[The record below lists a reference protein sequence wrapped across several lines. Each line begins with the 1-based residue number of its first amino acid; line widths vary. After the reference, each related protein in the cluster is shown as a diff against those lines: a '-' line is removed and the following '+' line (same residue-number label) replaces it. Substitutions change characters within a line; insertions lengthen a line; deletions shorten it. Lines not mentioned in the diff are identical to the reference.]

1 MTVTA
6 AMESPSLDRTSWG
19 TLGLWAVA
27 AIVALVAHASA
38 VAWAI
43 RETPIELADDSPPA
57 AIMIELAPE
66 PVAPEIDEQNI
77 AVDQQVEAE
86 PVETEQAEQITE
98 TEQVLQ
104 PAPEALPES
113 EPERVVPDEAKVAE
127 AEPQESE
134 AEEVE
139 PLADEEPLEEVDPI
153 EEMVTAQLENVEV
166 PLPERRP
173 EPPKKKEVVK
183 KEQTKAE
190 KPVRKPRAKKPTPSR
205 NADVAKVQTRQA
217 DVAAARQTST
227 GSGSNVSPARWQSRL
242 MAHLERRKRYPS
254 GARSRREQ
262 GTAYVRFRIDDAGNV
277 ISVNLARS
285 SGFPALD
292 EEVVAMVRRASPVPA
307 PPPGV
312 NRTITAPVRFNLR

>member
-1 MTVTA
+1 
-6 AMESPSLDRTSWG
+6 MESPSLDRTSWG

-38 VAWAI
+38 VAWAM
-43 RETPIELADDSPPA
+43 RETPIEMADDSPPA

-66 PVAPEIDEQNI
+66 AVAPEIDEQNV
-77 AVDQQVEAE
+77 AVDQQEAQQIEAE
-86 PVETEQAEQITE
+86 PVETEQTEQVTE
-98 TEQVLQ
+98 TEQVVQ
-104 PAPEALPES
+104 PEPAAPP
-113 EPERVVPDEAKVAE
+113 EPEPEQVVPEEAEVAE
-127 AEPQESE
+127 AEP
-134 AEEVE
+134 EEVE
-139 PLADEEPLEEVDPI
+139 PVEKEEPLEEVDPV
-153 EEMVTAQLENVEV
+153 EEMVTAQLEYVEV

-173 EPPKKKEVVK
+173 EPPKKEVVK
-183 KEQTKAE
+183 KEQSKAE

-217 DVAAARQTST
+217 DVAAAWQTSA

-262 GTAYVRFRIDDAGNV
+262 GTAFVRFTIDANGNV
-277 ISVNLARS
+277 RSASLARS
-285 SGFPALD
+285 SGFPELD
-292 EEVVAMVRRASPVPA
+292 EEVISLVRRASPVP
-307 PPPGV
+307 PPPAGV